1 MNPEKPTLDGLRI
14 ERRSDAARAQPSRM
28 LPALLAF
35 DILGAVFF
43 WWQNR
48 AQPVPVQTVVARAQ
62 AAGGASKTLLN
73 ASGYVTARRAATVS
87 SKVTGKVTEVLV
99 EEGKKVAEG
108 EVLARLDASNV
119 EASMRLAQAQAQAAR
134 SSLEE
139 TKPNLAFA
147 QRELKRFTVSS
158 PRGAVRC
165 GLAEPTVIA
174 EGSLPGALMVP

>member
-14 ERRSDAARAQPSRM
+14 ERRGDTARAQPSR
-28 LPALLAF
+28 LVPVLLALL
-35 DILGAVFF
+35 ILGAAFF
-43 WWQNR
+43 WWKNR
-48 AQPVPVQTVVARAQ
+48 APAVAVQTAVARAQ
-62 AAGGASKTLLN
+62 TAGGTSKTLLN

-87 SKVTGKVTEVLV
+87 SKVTGKVMEVLV

-119 EASMRLAQAQAQAAR
+119 EASMRLAQAQADAAR

-147 QRELKRFTVSS
+147 QRELKRFTALAPPACALPS
-158 PRGAVRC
+158 PLCARPNR
-165 GLAEPTVIA
+165 
-174 EGSLPGALMVP
+174 